1 MCSVDRVLA
10 GAQRATS
17 TSQQPPYRGPTQP
30 SRGACELGAT
40 GLPGLTPE
48 WGHTLAITSVTGAQ
62 GELLLSCIDT
72 HCYLHGW
79 PLTAAVLLNA
89 QQPGSDPGPLPGA
102 TPVAGA
108 AGIADFPVPG

>member
-1 MCSVDRVLA
+1 
-10 GAQRATS
+10 
-17 TSQQPPYRGPTQP
+17 
-30 SRGACELGAT
+30 
-40 GLPGLTPE
+40 
-48 WGHTLAITSVTGAQ
+48 VTGAQ
-62 GELLLSCIDT
+62 GEPLLSCIDT

-108 AGIADFPVPG
+108 AGIADFPSAGLSARRVGNGWFVGGSGTAQRLRVLAALRITKLKLTR